1 MLEEAKQKEEGKEKE
16 KQKLREEIRT
26 CKDFEEKLNDI

>member
-1 MLEEAKQKEEGKEKE
+1 MLEEAKQKEEEKEKE

-26 CKDFEEKLNDI
+26 CKDFEEKLSYI